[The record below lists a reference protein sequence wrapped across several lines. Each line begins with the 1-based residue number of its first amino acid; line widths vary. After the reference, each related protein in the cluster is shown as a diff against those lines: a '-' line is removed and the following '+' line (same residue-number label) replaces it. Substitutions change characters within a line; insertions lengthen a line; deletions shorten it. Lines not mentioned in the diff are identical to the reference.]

1 MPDTSNRF
9 CRRTGNLWESRYNSS
24 LVQAETYLLACY
36 RCIELD
42 SVRVGMVTEP
52 GQFRW
57 SSDVSQVKAQ
67 ADFGF

>member
-1 MPDTSNRF
+1 MPSTSNCF
-9 CRRTGNLWESRYNSS
+9 YRRTGNLWESRYKSS
-24 LVQAETYLLACY
+24 LVRAETYLLACY

-52 GQFRW
+52 GQYRW
-57 SSDVSQVKAQ
+57 SSDASQVKAQ